1 MASGSYA
8 KKFASRPR
16 QDESTAAIPLRATR
30 SKTTIG
36 VIEKQGPET
45 EALTFSKECLYQPTT
60 RPSHAATTRTTRTK
74 TSLPATDPMDTIML
88 GQKTLAQGMTKK
100 PTRNLASEG
109 LDTGISTTQT
119 TTNVMA
125 LGVEPTALGIEPET
139 RVNPVVMEQTGVIQE
154 KIARRVDAD
163 SAVRADIVALS
174 SVAILK
180 RNGPWLRPWIVCT
193 VFAVI
198 ALLVLISAGI
208 FQRNDTINMNYGS
221 GQAYSVQVGTG
232 TWAKNPQPAPLQ
244 KKITS
249 NPGPYAVLGKPTISA
264 AFINQ
269 VLQAYHSPAAG
280 KGQTLYNMGVQYGI
294 DPAFALAFFMHE
306 SSFGT
311 AGEARTTLSLGNL
324 RCYSGA
330 TCIDQD
336 RGGYAQYASWED
348 GFQAWYELIHNYYI
362 AQLGK
367 VTIEQIIPTYA
378 PTADNNNELAYIA
391 FLKHAIDTW
400 HAGQIYVN

>member
-16 QDESTAAIPLRATR
+16 QDESTSAVPLRATR
-30 SKTTIG
+30 SKTIVG
-36 VIEKQGPET
+36 VIENQGPAT
-45 EALTFSKECLYQPTT
+45 EALTFSKESKESLHRPTT
-60 RPSHAATTRTTRTK
+60 RPSHPATTHTTRIK
-74 TSLPATDPMDTIML
+74 ASPPVTDPMDTIVL
-88 GQKTLAQGMTKK
+88 GQNTSTAGTTKK
-100 PTRNLASEG
+100 TTRNLALEA
-109 LDTGISTTQT
+109 LDTGISTSQT
-119 TTNVMA
+119 TTNVIVLRA
-125 LGVEPTALGIEPET
+125 EPET
-139 RVNPVVMEQTGVIQE
+139 RVNPVVMEQAGVTQE
-154 KIARRVDAD
+154 KIARRVDVD
-163 SAVRADIVALS
+163 SAIRADIATMS

-221 GQAYSVQVGTG
+221 GQTYSVQVGTG
-232 TWAKNPQPAPLQ
+232 TWAKNPQPAPIQ
-244 KKITS
+244 RKIIS

-280 KGQTLYNMGVQYGI
+280 KGQTLYDMGVKYGI

-324 RCYSGA
+324 RCYNGA

-336 RGGYAQYASWED
+336 RGGYAKYASWED
-348 GFQAWYELIHNYYI
+348 GFQAWYELIHNYYV

-378 PTADNNNELAYIA
+378 PTADNNNEQAYIS